1 MKALSSTRQQINYY
15 KSDSNIRPAFTLIEL
30 LVVIAIIALLISI
43 LLPALGQ
50 ARQVARQLVC
60 STKLRTVA
68 QAQTLYGNSWKDHIA
83 GPNTSGADGQYQ
95 DVVLGTDPYVF
106 NTTSTTPTTTHDWF
120 SPILGDSLGLP
131 ANRAART
138 WDILNKHGCPTVRES
153 SQLWS
158 GAQGDDLGNFREIR
172 DARGFLR
179 TSYLSPASFHYS
191 RRFAPSISRYAPRD
205 ATGTSTVE
213 LRYLNANP
221 ATLPSNYVPRF
232 DRVGIQLSDKVIV
245 ADGSRYLETQGF
257 GGAFYDFDVSPAPNV
272 YGNFTAS
279 GPIFNDSNEYGRG
292 LSGGNNVNV
301 KGSFRHSGLSVN
313 AGFFDGHVGTIKSID
328 AWENAE
334 QWYPSG
340 SEWTGVQA
348 TAESRAKYQYLLSRP
363 AGSRGLP

>member
-1 MKALSSTRQQINYY
+1 MKLSATESRSCLRAAVSRSSRTG
-15 KSDSNIRPAFTLIEL
+15 FTLIEL

-83 GPNTSGADGQYQ
+83 GPNTSGADGQYKK
-95 DVVLGTDPYVF
+95 VVEGSDPYVF
-106 NTTSTTPTTTHDWF
+106 NTTSTTPTSTHDWF
-120 SPILGDSLGLP
+120 SPILGDSLSLS

-138 WDILNKHGCPTVRES
+138 WDILNKHGCPTVREGTQVWGGS
-153 SQLWS
+153 E
-158 GAQGDDLGNFREIR
+158 ATDIGNFREIR
-172 DARGFLR
+172 DTKGYVR

-191 RRFAPSISRYAPRD
+191 RRNAPVVSRYKPRD
-205 ATGTSTVE
+205 ATGTATVE

-232 DRVGIQLSDKVIV
+232 DRVGTQLSAKILV
-245 ADGSRYLETQGF
+245 ADGTRFLETRSTPP
-257 GGAFYDFDVSPAPNV
+257 FYDFDATPAPTV

-279 GPIFNDSNEYGRG
+279 GPIYHESNEYGRA
-292 LSGGNNVNV
+292 LAGNTYVNV
-301 KGSFRHSGLSVN
+301 RGSFRHSSLSLN
-313 AGFFDGHVGTIKSID
+313 AGYFDGHVGSVKSLD
-328 AWENAE
+328 AWTNAE
-334 QWYPSG
+334 QWYPSN
-340 SEWTGVQA
+340 SDWTGVEA
-348 TAESRAKYQYLLSRP
+348 TPESRAKYQYLLSRP